1 MQWESKDI
9 YKKVASDTGR
19 DEAFVKALG
28 DFVQKKL
35 VEELKQ
41 PRKLIL
47 SLKGIGRWFLR
58 KKRMQ
63 DAYDK
68 FVKLNPDDYI
78 VDTGENGKERRMIW
92 ERNLAILKA
101 RLEDYIP
108 FLERKQEVK
117 QKKDEWREY
126 KESSKDNT

>member
-9 YKKVASDTGR
+9 YKKVAQDTGR
-19 DEAFVKALG
+19 DETFIKVLG
-28 DFVQKKL
+28 DFVQQKL

-41 PRKLIL
+41 PRKLII

-68 FVKLNPDDYI
+68 FVVLNPDDYI
-78 VDTGENGKERRMIW
+78 VDTGESGKERKMIW

-101 RLEDYIP
+101 RLDDYIP
-108 FLERKQEVK
+108 FLEKKVQVK
-117 QKKDEWREY
+117 TKKDEWEQY
-126 KESSKDNT
+126 KESSKDNS